1 MIELL
6 AFLFSKSFSVL
17 DLDATSTNILN
28 FASEEIL
35 NMSYSIN
42 ELAKLAGISSRT
54 LRYYDKQGLLKARRN
69 PENNYRYYEESE
81 VDQLQKILFLKLFN
95 LPLEQIKQVM
105 QTSAETQYQVLRNQR
120 SKLVA
125 QEQYLDDLIKN
136 LDKTLATMK
145 GEAQMTD
152 TEKFATLKTEII
164 SKNEK
169 QYGREIRKKYG
180 DAQIDLSN
188 EKFNSL
194 SADELSHFKKLSA
207 EILTELKDF
216 DNTAGVKQDAAKH
229 IFELH
234 KEYLLIIWPKGQ
246 YSAEAHKNLAQMY
259 VCDPRFSKYY
269 EEATG
274 NPDAAKILK
283 AIIDY
288 YA

>member
-1 MIELL
+1 M
-6 AFLFSKSFSVL
+6 L
-17 DLDATSTNILN
+17 DLDVTSTNILN

-42 ELAKLAGISSRT
+42 ELAKLAGISTRT

-105 QTSAETQYQVLRNQR
+105 QTSTETQYQVLRSQR

-125 QEQYLDDLIKN
+125 QEQYLDDLIRN

-152 TEKFATLKTEII
+152 TEKFATLKKEMIN
-164 SKNEK
+164 KNER
-169 QYGREIRKKYG
+169 QYGAEIREKYG
-180 DAQIDLSN
+180 DPQIDLSN
-188 EKFNSL
+188 QKFSSL
-194 SADELSHFKKLSA
+194 SADELSHFKKLNA

-234 KEYLLIIWPKGQ
+234 KEYLLIIWPKSQ

-259 VCDPRFSKYY
+259 VCDGRFSKYY

>member
-1 MIELL
+1 M
-6 AFLFSKSFSVL
+6 L

-28 FASEEIL
+28 FASEESL

-42 ELAKLAGISSRT
+42 ELAKLAGISTRT

-81 VDQLQKILFLKLFN
+81 VDQLQKILFLKLFD

-105 QTSAETQYQVLRNQR
+105 QTSPKTQYQVLRNQR

-125 QEQYLDDLIKN
+125 QEQYLDDLIRN

-152 TEKFATLKTEII
+152 TEKFATLKKEMIN
-164 SKNEK
+164 KNER
-169 QYGREIRKKYG
+169 QYGAEIRKKYG
-180 DAQIDLSN
+180 DAQIDFSN
-188 EKFNSL
+188 DKFSSL
-194 SADELSHFKKLSA
+194 SADELAHFKKLSA
-207 EILTELKDF
+207 EILTELKNF
-216 DNTAGVKQDAAKH
+216 DNSAGVKQAAAKH
-229 IFELH
+229 IFDLH
-234 KEYLLIIWPKGQ
+234 KEYLLTIWPKGQ
-246 YSAEAHKNLAQMY
+246 YSGEAHKNLARMY
-259 VCDPRFSKYY
+259 VCDTRFNKYY
-269 EEATG
+269 AEGTG

>member
-17 DLDATSTNILN
+17 DLDAASTNILN

-81 VDQLQKILFLKLFN
+81 VDQLQKILFLKLFD

-105 QTSAETQYQVLRNQR
+105 QTSPETQYQVLRNQR
-120 SKLVA
+120 RKLVA
-125 QEQYLDDLIKN
+125 QQQYLDDLIKN

-152 TEKFATLKTEII
+152 TEKFATLKKEMIN
-164 SKNEK
+164 KNEK

-194 SADELSHFKKLSA
+194 SADELAHFKKLSA
-207 EILTELKDF
+207 EILTELKNF
-216 DNTAGVKQDAAKH
+216 DNTAGVKQDAAKY
-229 IFELH
+229 IFDLH
-234 KEYLLIIWPKGQ
+234 KEYLLTIWPKGQ

-269 EEATG
+269 AEGTG

>member
-1 MIELL
+1 M
-6 AFLFSKSFSVL
+6 L

-28 FASEEIL
+28 FAIEEIL

-42 ELAKLAGISSRT
+42 ELAKLAGISTRT

-105 QTSAETQYQVLRNQR
+105 RTSTETQYQVLRNQR

-125 QEQYLDDLIKN
+125 QEQYLGDLIRN

-145 GEAQMTD
+145 GETQMTD
-152 TEKFATLKTEII
+152 TEKFATLKKEMIN
-164 SKNEK
+164 KNER
-169 QYGREIRKKYG
+169 QYGAEIREKYG
-180 DAQIDLSN
+180 DPQIDLSN
-188 EKFNSL
+188 QKFSSL
-194 SADELSHFKKLSA
+194 SADELSHFKKLNA

-216 DNTAGVKQDAAKH
+216 DNTAGVKQAAAKH

-234 KEYLLIIWPKGQ
+234 KEYLLIIWPKSQ

-259 VCDPRFSKYY
+259 VCDGRFSKYY

>member
-1 MIELL
+1 
-6 AFLFSKSFSVL
+6 
-17 DLDATSTNILN
+17 
-28 FASEEIL
+28 
-35 NMSYSIN
+35 MSYSIN
-42 ELAKLAGISSRT
+42 ELAKLAGISTRT

-105 QTSAETQYQVLRNQR
+105 RTSTETQYQVLRNQR

-125 QEQYLDDLIKN
+125 QEQYLGDLIRN

-145 GEAQMTD
+145 GETQMTD
-152 TEKFATLKTEII
+152 TEKFATLKKEMIN
-164 SKNEK
+164 KNER
-169 QYGREIRKKYG
+169 QYGAEIREKYG
-180 DAQIDLSN
+180 DPQIDLSN
-188 EKFNSL
+188 QKFSSL
-194 SADELSHFKKLSA
+194 SADELSHFKKLNA

-216 DNTAGVKQDAAKH
+216 DNTADIKQAAGKH
-229 IFELH
+229 LFDLH
-234 KEYLLIIWPKGQ
+234 KEYLLTIWPKGQ
-246 YSAEAHKNLAQMY
+246 YSGEAHKKLAQMY

-269 EEATG
+269 EKGTG
-274 NPDAAKILK
+274 SPDAAKTLK

>member
-1 MIELL
+1 M
-6 AFLFSKSFSVL
+6 L

-28 FASEEIL
+28 FASEESL

-42 ELAKLAGISSRT
+42 ELAKLAGISTRT

-81 VDQLQKILFLKLFN
+81 VDQLQKILFLKLFD

-105 QTSAETQYQVLRNQR
+105 QTSPKTQYQVLRNQR

-125 QEQYLDDLIKN
+125 REQYLGDLIKN

-145 GEAQMTD
+145 GETQMTD
-152 TEKFATLKTEII
+152 TEKFATLKKEMI

-180 DAQIDLSN
+180 DAQIDFSN
-188 EKFNSL
+188 DKFSSL
-194 SADELSHFKKLSA
+194 SADELAHFKKLSA
-207 EILTELKDF
+207 EILTELKNF
-216 DNTAGVKQDAAKH
+216 DNTAGVKQAAAKH
-229 IFELH
+229 IFDLH
-234 KEYLLIIWPKGQ
+234 KEYLLTIWPKGQ
-246 YSAEAHKNLAQMY
+246 YSGEAHKNLARMY
-259 VCDPRFSKYY
+259 VCDTRFNKYY
-269 EEATG
+269 AEGTG

>member
-1 MIELL
+1 M
-6 AFLFSKSFSVL
+6 L

-28 FASEEIL
+28 FASEESL

-42 ELAKLAGISSRT
+42 ELAKLAGISTRT

-81 VDQLQKILFLKLFN
+81 VDQLQKILFLKLFD

-105 QTSAETQYQVLRNQR
+105 QTSPKTQYQVLRNQR

-125 QEQYLDDLIKN
+125 QQQNLDDLIKN

-145 GEAQMTD
+145 GETQMTD
-152 TEKFATLKTEII
+152 TEKFATLKKEMIN
-164 SKNEK
+164 KNER
-169 QYGREIRKKYG
+169 QYGAEIRKKYG
-180 DAQIDLSN
+180 DAQIDFSN
-188 EKFNSL
+188 DKFSSL
-194 SADELSHFKKLSA
+194 SADELAHFKKLSA
-207 EILTELKDF
+207 EILTELKNF
-216 DNTAGVKQDAAKH
+216 DNSAGVKQAAAKH
-229 IFELH
+229 IFDLH
-234 KEYLLIIWPKGQ
+234 KEYLLTIWPKGQ
-246 YSAEAHKNLAQMY
+246 YSGEAHKNLARMY
-259 VCDPRFSKYY
+259 VCDTRFNKYY
-269 EEATG
+269 AEGTG

>member
-1 MIELL
+1 M
-6 AFLFSKSFSVL
+6 L

-28 FASEEIL
+28 FASEESL

-42 ELAKLAGISSRT
+42 ELAKLAGISTRT

-81 VDQLQKILFLKLFN
+81 VDQLQKILFLKLFD

-105 QTSAETQYQVLRNQR
+105 QSSPKTQYQVLRNQR

-125 QEQYLDDLIKN
+125 QQQYLDDLIRN

-145 GEAQMTD
+145 GETQMTD
-152 TEKFATLKTEII
+152 TEKFATLKKEMIN
-164 SKNEK
+164 KNER
-169 QYGREIRKKYG
+169 QYGAEIRKKYG
-180 DAQIDLSN
+180 DAQIDFSN
-188 EKFNSL
+188 DKFSSL
-194 SADELSHFKKLSA
+194 SADELAHFKKLSA
-207 EILTELKDF
+207 EILTELKNF
-216 DNTAGVKQDAAKH
+216 DNTAGVKQAAAKH
-229 IFELH
+229 IFDLH
-234 KEYLLIIWPKGQ
+234 KEYLLTIWPKGQ
-246 YSAEAHKNLAQMY
+246 YSREAHKNLARMY
-259 VCDPRFSKYY
+259 VCDTRFNKYY
-269 EEATG
+269 AEGTG

>member
-1 MIELL
+1 MSYW
-6 AFLFSKSFSVL
+6 LFYSQNSFSVL
-17 DLDATSTNILN
+17 DLDAASTNILN

-42 ELAKLAGISSRT
+42 ELAKLAGISTRT

-69 PENNYRYYEESE
+69 LKNNYRYYEENE
-81 VDQLQKILFLKLFN
+81 VDQLQKILFLKLFD

-105 QTSAETQYQVLRNQR
+105 QTSTETQYQVLRSQR

-125 QEQYLDDLIKN
+125 QEQYLDDLIRN

-164 SKNEK
+164 IKNEK

-207 EILTELKDF
+207 EILTELKNF
-216 DNTAGVKQDAAKH
+216 DNTAGVKQAAAKH
-229 IFELH
+229 LFDLH
-234 KEYLLIIWPKGQ
+234 KEYLLTIWPKSQ

-269 EEATG
+269 EEVTG

>member
-1 MIELL
+1 M
-6 AFLFSKSFSVL
+6 L
-17 DLDATSTNILN
+17 DLDVTSTNILN
-28 FASEEIL
+28 FASEESL
-35 NMSYSIN
+35 TMSYSIN
-42 ELAKLAGISSRT
+42 ELAKLAGISTRT

-69 PENNYRYYEESE
+69 PENNYRYYKENE
-81 VDQLQKILFLKLFN
+81 VDQLQKILFLKLFD

-105 QTSAETQYQVLRNQR
+105 QTSTETQYQVLRNQR

-125 QEQYLDDLIKN
+125 QEQYLGDLIRN

-145 GEAQMTD
+145 GETQMTD
-152 TEKFATLKTEII
+152 TEKFATLKKEMI

-169 QYGREIRKKYG
+169 QYGTEIRKKYG
-180 DAQIDLSN
+180 AVQIDLSN
-188 EKFNSL
+188 QKFSSL
-194 SADELSHFKKLSA
+194 SADELAHFKKLSA
-207 EILTELKDF
+207 EILTELKNF

-229 IFELH
+229 LFDLH
-234 KEYLLIIWPKGQ
+234 KEYLLTIWPKGQ
-246 YSAEAHKNLAQMY
+246 YSGEAHKNLAQMY

>member
-1 MIELL
+1 M
-6 AFLFSKSFSVL
+6 L

-28 FASEEIL
+28 FASEESL

-42 ELAKLAGISSRT
+42 ELAKLAGISTRT

-81 VDQLQKILFLKLFN
+81 VDQLQKILFLKLFD

-105 QTSAETQYQVLRNQR
+105 QTSPKTQYQVLRNQR

-125 QEQYLDDLIKN
+125 QEQNLDDLIRN

-145 GEAQMTD
+145 GETQMTD
-152 TEKFATLKTEII
+152 TEKFATLKKEMIN
-164 SKNEK
+164 KNER
-169 QYGREIRKKYG
+169 QYGAEIRKKYG
-180 DAQIDLSN
+180 DAQIDFSN
-188 EKFNSL
+188 DKFSSL
-194 SADELSHFKKLSA
+194 SADELAHFKKLSA
-207 EILTELKDF
+207 EILTELKNF
-216 DNTAGVKQDAAKH
+216 DNTAGVKQAAAKH
-229 IFELH
+229 IFDLH
-234 KEYLLIIWPKGQ
+234 KEYLLTIWPKGQ
-246 YSAEAHKNLAQMY
+246 YSREAHKNLARMY
-259 VCDPRFSKYY
+259 VCDTRFNKYY
-269 EEATG
+269 AEGTG

>member
-1 MIELL
+1 M
-6 AFLFSKSFSVL
+6 L

-28 FASEEIL
+28 FASEESL

-42 ELAKLAGISSRT
+42 ELAKLAGISTRT

-81 VDQLQKILFLKLFN
+81 VDQLQKILFLKLFD

-105 QTSAETQYQVLRNQR
+105 QTSPKTQYQVLRNQR

-125 QEQYLDDLIKN
+125 QQQNLDDLIKN

-145 GEAQMTD
+145 GETQMTD
-152 TEKFATLKTEII
+152 TEKFATLKKEMIN
-164 SKNEK
+164 KNER
-169 QYGREIRKKYG
+169 QYGAEIRKKYG
-180 DAQIDLSN
+180 DAQIDFSN
-188 EKFNSL
+188 DKFSSL
-194 SADELSHFKKLSA
+194 SADELAHFKKLSA
-207 EILTELKDF
+207 EILTELKNF
-216 DNTAGVKQDAAKH
+216 DNSAGVKQAAAKH
-229 IFELH
+229 IFDLH
-234 KEYLLIIWPKGQ
+234 KEYLLTIWPKGQ
-246 YSAEAHKNLAQMY
+246 YSREAHKNLARMY
-259 VCDPRFSKYY
+259 VCDTRFNKYY
-269 EEATG
+269 AEGTG

>member
-1 MIELL
+1 M
-6 AFLFSKSFSVL
+6 L
-17 DLDATSTNILN
+17 DLDAASTNILN

-42 ELAKLAGISSRT
+42 ELAKLAGISTRT

-69 PENNYRYYEESE
+69 PENNYRYYEENE
-81 VDQLQKILFLKLFN
+81 VDQLQKILFLKLFD

-105 QTSAETQYQVLRNQR
+105 QTSPETQYQVLRNQR

-125 QEQYLDDLIKN
+125 QEQYLDDLIRN

-152 TEKFATLKTEII
+152 TEKFATLKKEMIN
-164 SKNEK
+164 KNEK
-169 QYGREIRKKYG
+169 QYGAEIREKYG

-188 EKFNSL
+188 EKFSSL
-194 SADELSHFKKLSA
+194 SENELAHFKKLSA
-207 EILTELKDF
+207 EILTELKNF

-229 IFELH
+229 LFDLH
-234 KEYLLIIWPKGQ
+234 KEYLLTIWPKGQ

-259 VCDPRFSKYY
+259 VFDPRFSKYY

>member
-1 MIELL
+1 M
-6 AFLFSKSFSVL
+6 L
-17 DLDATSTNILN
+17 DLDVTSTNILN

-42 ELAKLAGISSRT
+42 KLAKLAGISTRT
-54 LRYYDKQGLLKARRN
+54 LRYYDKQGLLKAHRD
-69 PENNYRYYEESE
+69 PENNYRYYEENE
-81 VDQLQKILFLKLFN
+81 VDQLQKILFLKLFD
-95 LPLEQIKQVM
+95 LPLEQIKKVM
-105 QTSAETQYQVLRNQR
+105 QTSPETQYQVLRNQR

-125 QEQYLDDLIKN
+125 QQQYLGDLIKN

-145 GEAQMTD
+145 GETQMTD
-152 TEKFATLKTEII
+152 TEKFATLKKEMIN
-164 SKNEK
+164 KNEK

-207 EILTELKDF
+207 EILTELKNF

-229 IFELH
+229 LFDLH
-234 KEYLLIIWPKGQ
+234 KEYLLTIWPKGQ
-246 YSAEAHKNLAQMY
+246 YSGEAHKKLAQMY
-259 VCDPRFSKYY
+259 VCDKRFSKYY

>member
-17 DLDATSTNILN
+17 DLDAASTNILN

-81 VDQLQKILFLKLFN
+81 VDQLQKILFLKLFD

-105 QTSAETQYQVLRNQR
+105 QTSPETQYQVLRNQR
-120 SKLVA
+120 RKLVA
-125 QEQYLDDLIKN
+125 QQQYLDDLIKN

-152 TEKFATLKTEII
+152 TEKFATLKKEMIN
-164 SKNEK
+164 KNEK

-194 SADELSHFKKLSA
+194 SADELAHFKKLSA
-207 EILTELKDF
+207 EILTELKNF
-216 DNTAGVKQDAAKH
+216 DNTAGVKQDAAKY
-229 IFELH
+229 IFDLH
-234 KEYLLIIWPKGQ
+234 KEYLFTIWPKGQ

-269 EEATG
+269 AEGTG
-274 NPDAAKILK
+274 NPDAAKTLK

>member
-1 MIELL
+1 M
-6 AFLFSKSFSVL
+6 L

-42 ELAKLAGISSRT
+42 ELAKLAGISTRT

-81 VDQLQKILFLKLFN
+81 VDQLQKILFLKLFD

-105 QTSAETQYQVLRNQR
+105 QTSPETQYQVLRNQR

-125 QEQYLDDLIKN
+125 QQQYLGDLIKN

-152 TEKFATLKTEII
+152 TEKFATLKKEMIN
-164 SKNEK
+164 KNER
-169 QYGREIRKKYG
+169 QYGAEIREKYG
-180 DAQIDLSN
+180 DPQIDLSN
-188 EKFNSL
+188 QKFSSL
-194 SADELSHFKKLSA
+194 SADELSHFKKLNA

-216 DNTAGVKQDAAKH
+216 DNTAGVKQAAAKH

-234 KEYLLIIWPKGQ
+234 KEYLLIIWPKSQ

-259 VCDPRFSKYY
+259 VCDGRFSKYY

>member
-1 MIELL
+1 M
-6 AFLFSKSFSVL
+6 L

-28 FASEEIL
+28 FASEESL

-42 ELAKLAGISSRT
+42 ELAKLAGISTRT

-81 VDQLQKILFLKLFN
+81 VDQLQKILFLKLFD

-105 QTSAETQYQVLRNQR
+105 QTSPKTQYQVLRNQR

-125 QEQYLDDLIKN
+125 QQQNLDDLIKN

-145 GEAQMTD
+145 GETQMTD
-152 TEKFATLKTEII
+152 TEKFATLKKEMIN
-164 SKNEK
+164 KNER
-169 QYGREIRKKYG
+169 QYGAEIRKKYG
-180 DAQIDLSN
+180 DAQIDFSN
-188 EKFNSL
+188 DKFSSL
-194 SADELSHFKKLSA
+194 SADELAHFKKLSA
-207 EILTELKDF
+207 EILTELKNF
-216 DNTAGVKQDAAKH
+216 DNTAGVKQAAAKH
-229 IFELH
+229 IFDLH
-234 KEYLLIIWPKGQ
+234 KEYLLTIWPKGQ
-246 YSAEAHKNLAQMY
+246 YSREAHKNLARMY
-259 VCDPRFSKYY
+259 VCDTRFNKYY
-269 EEATG
+269 AEGTG

>member
-1 MIELL
+1 M
-6 AFLFSKSFSVL
+6 L

-42 ELAKLAGISSRT
+42 ELAKLAGISTRT

-105 QTSAETQYQVLRNQR
+105 QTSPKTQYQVLRNQR

-125 QEQYLDDLIKN
+125 QQQNLDDLIKN

-145 GEAQMTD
+145 GETQMTD
-152 TEKFATLKTEII
+152 TEKFATLKKEMIN
-164 SKNEK
+164 KNER
-169 QYGREIRKKYG
+169 QYGAEIRKKYG
-180 DAQIDLSN
+180 DAQIDFSN
-188 EKFNSL
+188 DKFSSL
-194 SADELSHFKKLSA
+194 SADELAHFKKLSA
-207 EILTELKDF
+207 EILTELKNF
-216 DNTAGVKQDAAKH
+216 DNSAGVKQAAAKH
-229 IFELH
+229 IFDLH
-234 KEYLLIIWPKGQ
+234 KEYLLTIWPKGQ
-246 YSAEAHKNLAQMY
+246 YSGEAHKKLAQMY
-259 VCDPRFSKYY
+259 VCDPRFNKYY
-269 EEATG
+269 EEGTG
-274 NPDAAKILK
+274 NPDAANILK

>member
-1 MIELL
+1 M
-6 AFLFSKSFSVL
+6 L

-28 FASEEIL
+28 FAIEEIL

-42 ELAKLAGISSRT
+42 ELAKLAGISTRT

-81 VDQLQKILFLKLFN
+81 VDQLQKILFLKLFD

-105 QTSAETQYQVLRNQR
+105 QTSPKTQYQVLRNQR

-145 GEAQMTD
+145 GETQMTD
-152 TEKFATLKTEII
+152 TEKFATLKKEMIN
-164 SKNEK
+164 KNEK
-169 QYGREIRKKYG
+169 QYGAEIREKYG

-188 EKFNSL
+188 EKFSSL
-194 SADELSHFKKLSA
+194 SADELSHFKKLNA

-216 DNTAGVKQDAAKH
+216 DNTAGVKQAAAKH

>member
-1 MIELL
+1 
-6 AFLFSKSFSVL
+6 
-17 DLDATSTNILN
+17 
-28 FASEEIL
+28 
-35 NMSYSIN
+35 MSYSIN
-42 ELAKLAGISSRT
+42 ELAKLAGISTRT

-69 PENNYRYYEESE
+69 PENNYRYYEENE
-81 VDQLQKILFLKLFN
+81 VDQLQKILFLKLFD

-105 QTSAETQYQVLRNQR
+105 QTSTETQYQVLRSQR

-125 QEQYLDDLIKN
+125 QEQYLDDLIRN

-152 TEKFATLKTEII
+152 TEKFATLKKEMIN
-164 SKNEK
+164 KNER
-169 QYGREIRKKYG
+169 QYGAEIREKYG
-180 DAQIDLSN
+180 DPQIDLSN
-188 EKFNSL
+188 QKFSSL
-194 SADELSHFKKLSA
+194 SADELSHFKKLNA

-216 DNTAGVKQDAAKH
+216 DNTAGVKQAAAKH

-234 KEYLLIIWPKGQ
+234 KEYLLIIWPKSQ

-259 VCDPRFSKYY
+259 VCDGRFSKYY

-274 NPDAAKILK
+274 NPDVAKILK

>member
-1 MIELL
+1 
-6 AFLFSKSFSVL
+6 
-17 DLDATSTNILN
+17 
-28 FASEEIL
+28 
-35 NMSYSIN
+35 MSYSIN
-42 ELAKLAGISSRT
+42 ELAKLAGISTRT

-81 VDQLQKILFLKLFN
+81 VDQLQKILFLKLFD

-105 QTSAETQYQVLRNQR
+105 QTSPKTQYQVLRNQR

-125 QEQYLDDLIKN
+125 QQKHLDDLIRN

-152 TEKFATLKTEII
+152 TEKFATLKKEMIN
-164 SKNEK
+164 KNER
-169 QYGREIRKKYG
+169 QYGAEIREKYG
-180 DAQIDLSN
+180 DPQIDLSN
-188 EKFNSL
+188 QKFSSL
-194 SADELSHFKKLSA
+194 SADELSHFKKLNA
-207 EILTELKDF
+207 EILTELKNF
-216 DNTAGVKQDAAKH
+216 DNTAGVKQAAAKH

-234 KEYLLIIWPKGQ
+234 KEYLLIIWPKSQ

-259 VCDPRFSKYY
+259 VCDGRFSKYY
-269 EEATG
+269 EEGTG

>member
-1 MIELL
+1 
-6 AFLFSKSFSVL
+6 
-17 DLDATSTNILN
+17 
-28 FASEEIL
+28 
-35 NMSYSIN
+35 MSYSIN
-42 ELAKLAGISSRT
+42 ELAKLAGISTRT

-81 VDQLQKILFLKLFN
+81 VDQLQKILFLKLFD

-105 QTSAETQYQVLRNQR
+105 QTSSETQYQVLRNQR
-120 SKLVA
+120 GKLVA
-125 QEQYLDDLIKN
+125 REQYLDDLIRN

-207 EILTELKDF
+207 EILTELKNF
-216 DNTAGVKQDAAKH
+216 DNTAGVKQAADKH
-229 IFELH
+229 LFDLH
-234 KEYLLIIWPKGQ
+234 KEYLLTIWPKGQ

>member
-17 DLDATSTNILN
+17 DLDAASTNILN

-42 ELAKLAGISSRT
+42 ELAKLAGISTRT

-105 QTSAETQYQVLRNQR
+105 RTSTETQYQVLRNQR

-125 QEQYLDDLIKN
+125 QEQYLGDLIRN

-145 GEAQMTD
+145 GETQMTD
-152 TEKFATLKTEII
+152 TEKFATLKKEMIN
-164 SKNEK
+164 KNER
-169 QYGREIRKKYG
+169 QYGAEIREKYG
-180 DAQIDLSN
+180 DPQIDLSN
-188 EKFNSL
+188 QKFSSL
-194 SADELSHFKKLSA
+194 SADELSHFKKLNA

-216 DNTAGVKQDAAKH
+216 DNTAGVKQAAAKH

-234 KEYLLIIWPKGQ
+234 KEYLLIIWPKSQ

-259 VCDPRFSKYY
+259 VCDGRFSKYY

>member
-1 MIELL
+1 
-6 AFLFSKSFSVL
+6 
-17 DLDATSTNILN
+17 
-28 FASEEIL
+28 
-35 NMSYSIN
+35 MSYSIN
-42 ELAKLAGISSRT
+42 ELAKLAGISTRT

-105 QTSAETQYQVLRNQR
+105 RTSTETQYQVLRNQR

-125 QEQYLDDLIKN
+125 QEQYLGDLIRN

-145 GEAQMTD
+145 GETQMTD
-152 TEKFATLKTEII
+152 TEKFATLKKEMI

-188 EKFNSL
+188 QKFSSL
-194 SADELSHFKKLSA
+194 SENGLAHFKKLSA
-207 EILTELKDF
+207 EILTELKNF
-216 DNTAGVKQDAAKH
+216 NNTAGVKQDAAKH
-229 IFELH
+229 LFDLH
-234 KEYLLIIWPKGQ
+234 KEYLLTIWPKGQ